1 MKLTK
6 KGLAP
11 WIAAGASV
19 LLLVGCSGGASGG
32 DGGGGGGDTI
42 KIGVLA
48 TDTGNL
54 AFGMDEAK
62 AAIGVAME
70 ARGGTT
76 EGGEIAGKQV
86 EFVYAGTDGTTAS
99 AQTQVKKL
107 VENDGVDIV
116 FGPTSGDEG
125 ETVVQYAKGVPEVT
139 FVNGAASPV
148 GMTLEG
154 VENFYRYMGDSVMWM
169 AGVGDYAYN
178 DLGYKKMYL
187 LAEDYSFPYD
197 NAGGF
202 FSEFCAAG
210 GEINGASWVPVGNTD
225 YATIISQIPAD
236 ADAIYVGLGG
246 ADAASFLS
254 QAVAGGVDKPLVGGS
269 IAIDTTALSGD
280 ANIASA
286 AVGMISGGPVPGE
299 GYDNPA
305 WAEFVDAYATQPN
318 AFPSPSIF
326 AILNYNAVESLLL
339 GIEAS
344 DGDLSDDQ
352 AALRDA
358 LSSLEWDSPTGP
370 LKLDKNRQAIVDN
383 FMNEVVQADDG
394 SLVLETISAASDV
407 SQATTVYDRFNTCGE
422 L

>member
-1 MKLTK
+1 MKLKK
-6 KGLAP
+6 KGLLSG
-11 WIAAGASV
+11 IAAGAAV
-19 LLLVGCSGGASGG
+19 LMLASCSGGGAAE
-32 DGGGGGGDTI
+32 GGGGSGDTI

-70 ARGGTT
+70 KRGGTA
-76 EGGEIAGKQV
+76 EGGEVAGKKI

-116 FGPTSGDEG
+116 YGPSSGDEG

-154 VENFYRYMGDSVMWM
+154 VENFYRFMGDSVQWM

-178 DLGYKKMYL
+178 DKGYKKMYL

-210 GEINGASWVPVGNTD
+210 GEIVGASWVPVGNTD

-254 QAVAGGVDKPLVGGS
+254 QAVSGGVDKPLVGGT

-286 AVGMISGGPVPGE
+286 AVGMISGGPVPGA

-305 WAEFVDAYATQPN
+305 WDEFAAAYATQPN

-326 AILNYNAVESLLL
+326 AILGYNAFESLLL
-339 GIEAS
+339 GIETAK
-344 DGDLSDDQ
+344 GDLSDDQ
-352 AALRDA
+352 AALREA
-358 LSSLEWDSPTGP
+358 LSTLEWESPTGP
-370 LKLDKNRQAIVDN
+370 LKLDENRQAIVDN
-383 FMNEVVQADDG
+383 FMNEVVESDG
-394 SLVLETISAASDV
+394 ALVLNTLSAASDV
-407 SQATTVYDRFNTCGE
+407 RQGTTVYDRFSTCGE

>member
-6 KGLAP
+6 KRLLAG
-11 WIAAGASV
+11 IASSAAI
-19 LLLVGCSGGASGG
+19 LLLTSCAGGATGG
-32 DGGGGGGDTI
+32 AEASDDVI

-48 TDTGNL
+48 TSEGNL

-70 ARGGTT
+70 ARGGSTD
-76 EGGEIAGKQV
+76 GGEVGGKKI

-107 VENDGVDIV
+107 VENDDVDIV
-116 FGPTSGDEG
+116 FGPASGDEG
-125 ETVVQYAKGVPEVT
+125 ETVVQYAKEVPEVT

-154 VENFYRYMGDSVMWM
+154 AENFFRFMGDSAMWM

-178 DLGYKKMYL
+178 EKDYKKMYL

-202 FSEFCAAG
+202 FSEFCDAG
-210 GEINGASWVPVGNTD
+210 GEIVGASWVPVGNTD

-236 ADAIYVGLGG
+236 ADAVYVGLGG

-254 QAVAGGVDKPLVGGS
+254 QAVSNGVDKPLVGGS
-269 IAIDTTALSGD
+269 ITIDTTALSGD

-286 AVGMISGGPVPGE
+286 AVGMISGGPVPGAD
-299 GYDNPA
+299 YDNPVWKTFEA
-305 WAEFVDAYATQPN
+305 AYMEQPN
-318 AFPSPSIF
+318 TFPSPSIF
-326 AILNYNAVESLLL
+326 AILYYNAFESVLL
-339 GIEAS
+339 GIEAAG
-344 DGDLSDDQ
+344 GDMSDDQ
-352 AALRDA
+352 AALREELA
-358 LSSLEWDSPTGP
+358 NLNWDSPTGP
-370 LKLDKNRQAIVDN
+370 MSLDENRQAIVDN
-383 FMNEVVQADDG
+383 FMNEVAEAEDG
-394 SLVLETISAASDV
+394 TLILNTIDAASGV
-407 SQATTVYDRFNTCGE
+407 KQGTTVYDRFNTCAD
-422 L
+422 LK

>member
-202 FSEFCAAG
+202 FSEFCSAG